1 MVFGA
6 QSTETGVAVCP
17 PQRVINAEAAEAL
30 VRRIAEAEG
39 FYPDFVVAVARR
51 ESGFDITATSRAGA
65 YGLMQLMPAT
75 ADRFGVDRCDPE
87 QNVRGGI
94 LFLRHLWER
103 LRNPFYILAAY
114 NAGEE
119 AVAAH
124 KGVPPYPETVS
135 FVAAVISDFYGY
147 PPIGATSAP
156 AEQTASGSASS
167 PAATLVLRSSAAP
180 SAGDLRAVDRPK
192 ATPTAM
198 RRPPHPSSSR
208 QPQRPPPAQ
217 DWMVLHLE

>member
-1 MVFGA
+1 
-6 QSTETGVAVCP
+6 
-17 PQRVINAEAAEAL
+17 
-30 VRRIAEAEG
+30 
-39 FYPDFVVAVARR
+39 
-51 ESGFDITATSRAGA
+51 
-65 YGLMQLMPAT
+65 MPET
-75 ADRFGVDRCDPE
+75 ADRFSIDRCDPE
-87 QNVRGGI
+87 QNVLGGI
-94 LFLRHLWER
+94 RFLRHLWER

-156 AEQTASGSASS
+156 AQQTTSGSASS
-167 PAATLVLRSSAAP
+167 PVATSVSSSFVAP
-180 SAGDLRAVDRPK
+180 SAGDLRTGDRPK

-198 RRPPHPSSSR
+198 RRPLQPSSPR

>member
-1 MVFGA
+1 MVFETQPTKPDAACPPSGVI
-6 QSTETGVAVCP
+6 STES
-17 PQRVINAEAAEAL
+17 AEAL

-39 FYPDFVVAVARR
+39 FYPDFVIAVARR
-51 ESGFDITATSRAGA
+51 ESGFDVNATSRAGA

-75 ADRFGVDRCDPE
+75 ADRFGVDRCDRE

-124 KGVPPYPETVS
+124 KGVPPYPETVA

-147 PPIGATSAP
+147 PAIGAVSSTQQQAVKGSAP
-156 AEQTASGSASS
+156 VPTPTTVS
-167 PAATLVLRSSAAP
+167 VSSAP
-180 SAGDLRAVDRPK
+180 PRAGELRTADRPR
-192 ATPTAM
+192 ATPLRTGG
-198 RRPPHPSSSR
+198 RPHPFPSR